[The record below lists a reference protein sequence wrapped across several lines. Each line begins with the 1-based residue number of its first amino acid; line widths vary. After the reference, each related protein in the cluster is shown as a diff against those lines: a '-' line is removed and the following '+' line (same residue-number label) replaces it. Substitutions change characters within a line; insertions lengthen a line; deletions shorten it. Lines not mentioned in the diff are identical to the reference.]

1 MKLDKN
7 YKVRVTPEQS
17 REIHSLILLEGGE
30 VSYGLKPQ
38 LQDEFLVVE
47 NEHDSVVIY
56 YTDQDIFPTIE
67 NQEIQADDLIALLTD
82 LLKSAENPLQD
93 MKLTPEFKTE
103 ASEPKFKVG
112 DKVYFG
118 TDPDIKT
125 ISEVGNDND
134 VQFAGEFGWAS
145 GYSCCHANQ
154 ENYERSQATFPDIEF
169 EHPPTQED
177 IDNEAVDKLAQAMKN
192 KLAKKREQGYKGW
205 ETCKHGDL
213 VQLLINHVDKGDP
226 IDVANFCAFLFARGE
241 SLTGGD
247 AR

>member
-82 LLKSAENPLQD
+82 LLKSAENPQQGVE
-93 MKLTPEFKTE
+93 LTPEFE
-103 ASEPKFKVG
+103 AVEPKFKVG
-112 DKVYFG
+112 DELVRAMLTKG
-118 TDPDIKT
+118 IKNVLCLWGNGDKIIIDRLSYNGGLMST
-125 ISEVGNDND
+125 NCNIVG
-134 VQFAGEFGWAS
+134 GL
-145 GYSCCHANQ
+145 
-154 ENYERSQATFPDIEF
+154 T
-169 EHPPTQED
+169 
-177 IDNEAVDKLAQAMKN
+177 
-192 KLAKKREQGYKGW
+192 
-205 ETCKHGDL
+205 
-213 VQLLINHVDKGDP
+213 P
-226 IDVANFCAFLFARGE
+226 IDWYTGE
-241 SLTGGD
+241 PLTESILND
-247 AR
+247 

>member
-1 MKLDKN
+1 MKLDEN

-56 YTDQDIFPTIE
+56 YTDQDIFPTTE

-93 MKLTPEFKTE
+93 MELTPETE

-145 GYSCCHANQ
+145 GYSCCHATP
-154 ENYERSQATFPDIEF
+154 ENYERLQATFTDIEF
-169 EHPPTQED
+169 ERPPTQAD
-177 IDNEAVDKLAQAMKN
+177 IDNEAVDKLAQAMKS
-192 KLAKKREQGYKGW
+192 KLAKKREQGYHGW

>member
-56 YTDQDIFPTIE
+56 YTDQDTFPTTE

-82 LLKSAENPLQD
+82 LLKSAENPPQGVE
-93 MKLTPEFKTE
+93 LTPEFE
-103 ASEPKFKVG
+103 AVEPKFKAG

-154 ENYERSQATFPDIEF
+154 ENYERLQATFTDIEF
-169 EHPPTQED
+169 ECPRQHRQ
-177 IDNEAVDKLAQAMKN
+177 ISIMK
-192 KLAKKREQGYKGW
+192 R
-205 ETCKHGDL
+205 
-213 VQLLINHVDKGDP
+213 
-226 IDVANFCAFLFARGE
+226 
-241 SLTGGD
+241 
-247 AR
+247 